1 MQEPNTNSKQKQ
13 LKNLQEIGS
22 RLQQVRIEKR
32 LSLEEISAK
41 TLIQTRLLR
50 AIEQGQIEELPEPFY
65 IKALITKFAS
75 SMGLNGS
82 ELANSFDLNVSPQ
95 KSPSQRK
102 ESTKI
107 SKSKP
112 SWQLPSLPSLQF
124 RLPFELRPYHLYIFY
139 IFLIVMS
146 VKVLANMVEPS
157 TIQAE
162 KEEQPQ
168 TTLQS
173 SIAVNPSVEQESKSL
188 NVSRSAAD
196 RGGKPVIVD
205 ISVKD
210 RCWMRIMVDGK
221 KEFEGLL
228 SEGTRKTWVANDS
241 LTIRAGNAG
250 SVFVTF
256 RDRESKQLGK
266 PGEVQEVTYK
276 ADAKL

>member
-1 MQEPNTNSKQKQ
+1 MPEPNINSKQKQ

-22 RLQQVRIEKR
+22 QLQQVRIEKR

-50 AIEQGQIEELPEPFY
+50 AIEQGQIEELPELFY
-65 IKALITKFAS
+65 TKALITKFAS

-82 ELANSFDLNVSPQ
+82 ELANSLDVTTSSPTSSSQ
-95 KSPSQRK
+95 KRVQ
-102 ESTKI
+102 TKP
-107 SKSKP
+107 SKS
-112 SWQLPSLPSLQF
+112 SRQLISLPSLQF

-146 VKVLANMVEPS
+146 VKVLSNMVEPS

-162 KEEQPQ
+162 KEEQPP

-173 SIAVNPSVEQESKSL
+173 SISVNPPVEEQPASL
-188 NVSRSAAD
+188 NVSRSTASNE
-196 RGGKPVIVD
+196 GKPVIVD
-205 ISVKD
+205 VSVKD

-256 RDRESKQLGK
+256 RDKEAKQLGK

>member
-1 MQEPNTNSKQKQ
+1 MQEPNINSKQKQ
-13 LKNLQEIGS
+13 LKNLQDIGS

-50 AIEQGQIEELPEPFY
+50 AIEQGQIEELPELFY
-65 IKALITKFAS
+65 IKALITKFAT

-82 ELANSFDLNVSPQ
+82 DLANSLDVTTSSSKLSSQ
-95 KSPSQRK
+95 KQVQ
-102 ESTKI
+102 TKP
-107 SKSKP
+107 SKSKS
-112 SWQLPSLPSLQF
+112 SWQLPSLPSIQF

-162 KEEQPQ
+162 KEEQPP

-173 SIAVNPSVEQESKSL
+173 SLSVNPPVEEQPASL
-188 NVSRSAAD
+188 NVSRSTANNE
-196 RGGKPVIVD
+196 GKPVIVD
-205 ISVKD
+205 VSVKD

-256 RDRESKQLGK
+256 RDKEAKQLGK

>member
-1 MQEPNTNSKQKQ
+1 MQEPDIDLKQKQ
-13 LKNLQEIGS
+13 SNNLKEIGS
-22 RLQQVRIEKR
+22 QLQQIRLEKR

-41 TLIQTRLLR
+41 TSIQTRSLR
-50 AIEQGQIEELPEPFY
+50 AIEQGQIEELPELFFT
-65 IKALITKFAS
+65 KALISKFAN

-82 ELANSFDLNVSPQ
+82 ELANSFDVTTSSQ
-95 KSPSQRK
+95 KSSLKKQV
-102 ESTKI
+102 STKP
-107 SKSKP
+107 SKSKS

-124 RLPFELRPYHLYIFY
+124 RLFFELRPYHLYVFY

-146 VKVLANMVEPS
+146 VKVLSNMVEPS

-162 KEEQPQ
+162 KQEQPQ

-173 SIAVNPSVEQESKSL
+173 SIAVNPPVEEKPASL
-188 NVSRSAAD
+188 NVSRSTSSNE
-196 RGGKPVIVD
+196 GKPVIVD
-205 ISVKD
+205 VSVKD
-210 RCWMRIMVDGK
+210 KCWMRIMVDGK

-228 SEGTRKTWVANDS
+228 SEGTRKTWVANES

-256 RDRESKQLGK
+256 RDKEAKQLGK